1 MAKIKLG
8 YWKIRGLGQVARLL
22 LNYTDAEFEDIK
34 YENQDKWFKE
44 DKVQLGFDFPNLPYL
59 IEGDFK
65 LTESLAIFKYIIER
79 SDNKE
84 LLGKNSQDAGKV
96 DALIYIIK
104 EIGSSLIGL
113 CFNPDHE
120 KAKQEVLEKVK
131 PKLNYIRDFIGDR
144 QWALGY
150 LTLADF
156 FLAENLNYFEALF
169 PTEHKNYGFWWRIRH
184 NFSEL
189 PQTVSYY
196 KRPDAMHGPF
206 LPPMAAVQP
215 TGPKVKL
222 GYWGVRG
229 LAHVNRLLL
238 HVAGVKF

>member
-22 LNYTDAEFEDIK
+22 LNYTDAEFEDIQ

-65 LTESLAIFKYIIER
+65 LTESLAVFKYIIER

-104 EIGSSLIGL
+104 
-113 CFNPDHE
+113 
-120 KAKQEVLEKVK
+120 
-131 PKLNYIRDFIGDR
+131 
-144 QWALGY
+144 
-150 LTLADF
+150 
-156 FLAENLNYFEALF
+156 
-169 PTEHKNYGFWWRIRH
+169 
-184 NFSEL
+184 
-189 PQTVSYY
+189 
-196 KRPDAMHGPF
+196 
-206 LPPMAAVQP
+206 
-215 TGPKVKL
+215 
-222 GYWGVRG
+222 
-229 LAHVNRLLL
+229 
-238 HVAGVKF
+238 